1 MRRMRHSGAR
11 KKKWL
16 LKRAEDHPED
26 IEDAVNRLENDLLR
40 GIPIEKVAG
49 IEYDLQ
55 RKIDR
60 YLQHQAKIASRDR
73 KSKSNP
79 VRDFVIRRLA
89 HDSNRELLDALRA
102 EAECGDFWPSDDGK
116 AYVWDASDG
125 EERLQLSGLSSMIS
139 KLRKKSCKGAGP

>member
-1 MRRMRHSGAR
+1 
-11 KKKWL
+11 
-16 LKRAEDHPED
+16 
-26 IEDAVNRLENDLLR
+26 
-40 GIPIEKVAG
+40 
-49 IEYDLQ
+49 Q

-60 YLQHQAKIASRDR
+60 YRQRQAKIASRDR

-102 EAECGDFWPSDDGK
+102 EAEDGKDGDFWLSDDGK

-139 KLRKKSCKGAGP
+139 KLRKKKVVKALALSRAN